1 MSRRPPFLLLLLLLL
16 IQLLPALG
24 HAADRAGV
32 ATERQRLEAG
42 FAAEEAQCRERFAV
56 TACIDDVRQRRRI
69 ALAGPRAQELAQD
82 DAERLQRAQ
91 SRREAVAR
99 KQKQAAERP
108 IVEAEPVRE
117 LRLPPPPAPL
127 AEPRV
132 QAAPPADE
140 AARRAA
146 ASRERRE
153 KIAASQDRIVTR
165 QVERASRNKKPGEA
179 LPLPPEV
186 AASRA
191 RR

>member
-1 MSRRPPFLLLLLLLL
+1 MPLRQLSVLILL
-16 IQLLPALG
+16 LLPALG
-24 HAADRAGV
+24 HGAERAAV
-32 ATERQRLEAG
+32 AAERQRLEAR

-69 ALAGPRAQELAQD
+69 ALAAPRAQELAQD
-82 DAERLQRAQ
+82 DADRMQRAQ

-108 IVEAEPVRE
+108 VVEPERARE

-132 QAAPPADE
+132 PAAPSADE

-146 ASRERRE
+146 ASRDRRE
-153 KIAASQDRIVTR
+153 RIAASQDRIVTR
-165 QVERASRNKKPGEA
+165 QVERASRNKRPGEP

-186 AASRA
+186 AASRP

>member
-1 MSRRPPFLLLLLLLL
+1 MLRRPLFLLIL
-16 IQLLPALG
+16 LLPALG
-24 HAADRAGV
+24 HTADRGG
-32 ATERQRLEAG
+32 ERQRLEAA

-69 ALAGPRAQELAQD
+69 ALAGPRAQALAQD
-82 DAERLQRAQ
+82 DADRLQRAQ
-91 SRREAVAR
+91 ARREAVAR

-108 IVEAEPVRE
+108 VVEPEPARE
-117 LRLPPPPAPL
+117 PRLPPPPAPL

-132 QAAPPADE
+132 HAAPPADE

-165 QVERASRNKKPGEA
+165 QVERASRNKKPGEP
-179 LPLPPEV
+179 LPLPPE
-186 AASRA
+186 AASRP
-191 RR
+191 RH